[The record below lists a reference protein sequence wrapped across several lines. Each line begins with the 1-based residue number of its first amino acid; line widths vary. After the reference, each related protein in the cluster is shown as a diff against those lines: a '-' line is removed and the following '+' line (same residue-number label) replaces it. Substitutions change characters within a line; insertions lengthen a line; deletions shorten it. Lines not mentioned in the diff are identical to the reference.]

1 MPIPAKSRRS
11 RTKGV
16 QFTVMVVGASG
27 TGRTTFV
34 NTLVESDILEHKV
47 CDDPQAAGMEEPVK
61 IKPVNIELEED
72 GTRVSLTIVDTPGFG
87 DSIDNDLAFQE
98 IVNYLERQYDDIL
111 AEQSRIKRNP
121 RFRDNRVHALLYF
134 VPPTGH
140 HLREIDIKL
149 MQKLSHRVNVIPV
162 IGRADSFTVSE
173 LKGFKKR
180 IMEDIEHYDI
190 PVYNFPYD
198 VEEDDEETI
207 QMNQELRA
215 MLPFAVIGSEE
226 EVELDGEPVRA
237 RVYPWGVAEVDNPD
251 HSNFASLKS
260 AILGTHLYD
269 LKSLTEDV
277 LYETYRTEKLSKA
290 VNGYSDRESSIL
302 PEDLANQSVRI
313 KEEQLR
319 KEEEK
324 LREIEL
330 RVQREIN
337 EKRQQLLAK
346 EESLRNLESRLAAQ
360 GSESGLAS
368 PNTNPGS
375 PGPY

>member
-1 MPIPAKSRRS
+1 MPLNITKRRRS
-11 RTKGV
+11 KAKGV
-16 QFTVMVVGASG
+16 LFTVMVVGASG

-34 NTLVESDILEHKV
+34 NTLCESDVLAHKQ
-47 CDDPQAAGMEEPVK
+47 CDDPATAGVEAGVS
-61 IKPVNIELEED
+61 IKPVNVDIEED
-72 GTRVSLTIVDTPGFG
+72 GLRINLTIVDTPGFG
-87 DSIDNDLAFQE
+87 DNIDNDLAFQE

-121 RFRDNRVHALLYF
+121 RFRDNRVHCLLYF
-134 VPPTGH
+134 IPPTGH
-140 HLREIDIKL
+140 HLREIDVSL

-162 IGRADSFTVSE
+162 IGRADSLTRSE

-180 IMEDIEHYDI
+180 IMEDIEHHDI

-207 QMNQELRA
+207 MENQELRA
-215 MLPFAVIGSEE
+215 LLPFAVIGSEE
-226 EVELDGEPVRA
+226 EVELDGESYRA
-237 RVYPWGVAEVDNPD
+237 RVYPWGVALVDDPE
-251 HSNFASLKS
+251 HSDFVRLKN
-260 AILGTHLYD
+260 AILGTHLQD

-277 LYETYRTEKLSKA
+277 LYETYRTEKLSRSVHYTEA
-290 VNGYSDRESSIL
+290 RESTLL
-302 PEDLANQSVRI
+302 PDELANQSVRL

-330 RVQREIN
+330 RVQRDIH

-360 GSESGLAS
+360 GSESVI
-368 PNTNPGS
+368 GS
-375 PGPY
+375 PIVGSPTIG